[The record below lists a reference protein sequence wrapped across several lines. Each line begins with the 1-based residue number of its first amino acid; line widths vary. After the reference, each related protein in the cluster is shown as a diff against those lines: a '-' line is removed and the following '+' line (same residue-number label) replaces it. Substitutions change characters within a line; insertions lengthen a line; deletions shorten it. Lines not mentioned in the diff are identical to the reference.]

1 MERDSQK
8 VLLSSIRRLTRAERG
23 PQLSRVVNRTHPAEL
38 AHLFG
43 NLTLGQR
50 IAVFETLA
58 DDTRRGEM
66 ISELDASLLEEFL
79 GELDDAM
86 LSRLLNEMPSDDST
100 YILSLLPS
108 ERKERIFDAMPDEDQ
123 SEAASMMGYDPES
136 AGALMVTDYLA
147 LKEDV
152 TAGEAVRIVQ
162 KGAEDAEIVFYIYVV
177 NDHDHLVGV
186 TSLREL
192 VQQPTGR
199 ALRDFMIRDVV
210 RVAVAT
216 DQEDVARL
224 VARYNLLA
232 LPVVEDNNRLV
243 GIVTVDDIIDVIRLE
258 ANEDLLKMAGAAEQ
272 DISLHRSPFS
282 SARSRLPW
290 LMPSFLAGTAGVFIV
305 ARFEQTLVA
314 SILLVAFVPM
324 VLGLSRNIG
333 VQSSTL
339 TSRGLVMDPMGF
351 GRWRRVIGREVLIA
365 VVCGLF
371 YGVVAVVLSGLFVTA
386 IADVS
391 LRGAVMFGAATGAS
405 VFGSMVVASAL
416 GAFFPLLLDRWK
428 QDPALATGPFFTTAV
443 DVISV
448 TFYLAMA
455 TLLMSY
461 ANA

>member
-23 PQLSRVVNRTHPAEL
+23 AQLSRVVNRTHPAEL

-43 NLTLGQR
+43 NLTVGQR
-50 IAVFETLA
+50 LAVFETLS

-66 ISELDASLLEEFL
+66 VAELEASLLTEFV
-79 GELDDAM
+79 GELSDEV
-86 LSRLLNEMPSDDST
+86 LSRLLDAMPSDDCT
-100 YILSLLPS
+100 YVLGMLPA
-108 ERKERIFDAMPDEDQ
+108 ERKERLLDAMPAEEQ
-123 SEAASMMGYDPES
+123 SEAASMMGYDPKS
-136 AGALMVTDYLA
+136 AGALMVTDFLA

-152 TAGEAVRIVQ
+152 LAGDAVRIVQ
-162 KGAEDAEIVFYIYVV
+162 KGAEDAEVVFYIYVV

-186 TSLREL
+186 TSLREV

-210 RVAVAT
+210 RVAVDT
-216 DQEDVARL
+216 DQEHVARL

-232 LPVVEDNNRLV
+232 LPVVDNNRLV

-258 ANEDLLKMAGAAEQ
+258 ANEDVLKMAGAAEQ
-272 DISLHRSPFS
+272 DISLHRSPLS

-305 ARFEQTLVA
+305 ARFEQTLIE

-339 TSRGLVMDPMGF
+339 TTRGIVMDPMGF
-351 GRWRRVIGREVLIA
+351 GRWRRVIGREVIIA

-371 YGVVAVVLSGLFVTA
+371 YGVIALALAGLFMRGFEG
-386 IADVS
+386 ADT
-391 LRGAVMFGAATGAS
+391 LGAAYFGLATGAS
-405 VFGSMVVASAL
+405 VFATMVVASAL
-416 GAFFPLLLDRWK
+416 GAFVPLLLERWK

-448 TFYLAMA
+448 TFYLGVARV
-455 TLLMSY
+455 LLV
-461 ANA
+461 